1 MQLDYAQPG
10 ADTRFFGHPR
20 GLATLFFTE
29 MWERFSYYG
38 MRALLILFMTDKVVH
53 GGLGFPD
60 TKAGAV
66 YGLYVSMV
74 YLMCLGGGWIAD
86 RVTGQRRAV
95 LIGGILI
102 AGGEFCLVAPTE
114 VTFYLGLVLLMMG
127 TGMLKGNVSTIVGQ
141 LYGPGDP
148 RRDSGFSLF
157 YMGINL
163 GALISPLAC
172 GWVGQRVSWRLGF
185 GLAGLGMI
193 VGLIQYVMGGKYL
206 GSAGLHPATTGD
218 PQKDRAQKRNTALGG
233 LVLVAVF
240 GIFAALGSSGAIS
253 ITPELIFNGEG
264 FLLLAVSIVVFVWLI
279 FGKGWSAEE
288 RKRSMA
294 ILVLF
299 VASVTFWAAFEQAGS
314 TLNLFADR
322 STNCVIFGFSFP
334 SSWFQTVQPVLVV
347 ILAPVFAW
355 LWLAMGK
362 RDPSSPAKFS
372 LGLLFNGSGFLIL
385 VPAALMVVGG
395 GKVGP
400 LWLTGTYFL
409 QTLGELCLSPVGL
422 SATSKLAPARA
433 AGFMMG
439 IWFLSTAI
447 GNWLAGKAATL
458 YSSMPVPTLF
468 GYNAAFSLGAAV
480 LMILMIRPTVRLMS
494 GVK

>member
-1 MQLDYAQPG
+1 
-10 ADTRFFGHPR
+10 
-20 GLATLFFTE
+20 
-29 MWERFSYYG
+29 
-38 MRALLILFMTDKVVH
+38 
-53 GGLGFPD
+53 
-60 TKAGAV
+60 
-66 YGLYVSMV
+66 
-74 YLMCLGGGWIAD
+74 
-86 RVTGQRRAV
+86 
-95 LIGGILI
+95 
-102 AGGEFCLVAPTE
+102 
-114 VTFYLGLVLLMMG
+114 
-127 TGMLKGNVSTIVGQ
+127 MLKGNVSTMVGQ
-141 LYGPGDP
+141 LYKQGDP

-172 GWVGQRVSWRLGF
+172 GWVGQRISWRLGF

-193 VGLIQYVMGGKYL
+193 LGLIQYVLGGKYL
-206 GSAGLHPATTGD
+206 AAASLHPATTGD
-218 PQKDRAQKRNTALGG
+218 PAKDRAQKRNTAWGG
-233 LVLVAVF
+233 LVLLGVFAV
-240 GIFAALGSSGAIS
+240 FAALGARGVVT

-264 FLLLAVSIVVFVWLI
+264 ILLLAVSILVFAWLI
-279 FGKGWSAEE
+279 FGKGWSPEE

-294 ILVLF
+294 VLVLF

-322 STNCVIFGFSFP
+322 STNCAIFGFSFP

-347 ILAPVFAW
+347 IFAPVFAW
-355 LWLAMGK
+355 LWLALGK

-372 LGLLFNGSGFLIL
+372 LGLLCNGAGFVLL
-385 VPAALMVVGG
+385 VPAAWMVAGG
-395 GKVGP
+395 GKAGP

-458 YSSMPVPTLF
+458 YSTMPVPTLF

-480 LMILMIRPTVRLMS
+480 LMVLMIKPTVRLMS